1 MTPTY
6 KNWLHYIIL
15 PFVLSENVTI
25 SCQLPKCGNK
35 LILKKE
41 VSTLTEPEKQALL
54 AAFKAGIDQ
63 GEYSKLANFHGAP
76 FTMCS
81 PVTSDGRPIPARWA
95 GCCPHGPR
103 NEFLIWHRLLLTNL
117 DHVRIK
123 THHGRLIQKF

>member
-1 MTPTY
+1 MV
-6 KNWLHYIIL
+6 
-15 PFVLSENVTI
+15 FVLSENASI

-76 FTMCS
+76 LTMCS
-81 PVTSDGRPIPARWA
+81 TVTSDGIPIPARWA

-117 DHVRIK
+117 DHVRSK
-123 THHGRLIQKF
+123 TYHG